1 MHSPFVILNEPHY
14 LWKNSPKFAQND
26 NHSHSYIISYVQ
38 SSTASVRA
46 DTDMYRLSAPIWT
59 FYRYIGFADK
69 AIAYRY
75 RLSVSADMVPHIGS

>member
-1 MHSPFVILNEPHY
+1 MTYLVSIFV
-14 LWKNSPKFAQND
+14 
-26 NHSHSYIISYVQ
+26 YIIR
-38 SSTASVRA
+38 TSVRA

>member
-1 MHSPFVILNEPHY
+1 MYEAKL
-14 LWKNSPKFAQND
+14 LLMT
-26 NHSHSYIISYVQ
+26 SH
-38 SSTASVRA
+38 SVRA